1 MAIEAPLSKHSRNGF
16 LIYIAASMVFAIVF
30 AYDGYFSK
38 YEWSKRHK
46 FYQEHVLDNDG
57 VPDATM
63 QFNRYSP
70 IALIGLAAFFGIRF
84 FMVKDRKVI
93 AAENKLSIDGKRSVS
108 YDSIERIDRTHFD
121 NKGYFV
127 ITYKN
132 ESGNETDIKL
142 SDRSYDNLKPI
153 LEELIA
159 KIS

>member
-1 MAIEAPLSKHSRNGF
+1 
-16 LIYIAASMVFAIVF
+16 
-30 AYDGYFSK
+30 
-38 YEWSKRHK
+38 
-46 FYQEHVLDNDG
+46 
-57 VPDATM
+57 
-63 QFNRYSP
+63 
-70 IALIGLAAFFGIRF
+70 
-84 FMVKDRKVI
+84 MVKDRKVI